1 MNKNSWVHIVVEID
15 GMTMTDSVR
24 ADSALQLAE
33 QINKHLQN
41 GAEIIAITSSEE
53 WDALKSDDLTDYELD
68 AWAKELEMEVPE

>member
-15 GMTMTDSVR
+15 GMTITDSVR

-41 GAEIIAITSSEE
+41 GAEIVAITSSEE
-53 WDALKSDDLTDYELD
+53 WDALKSDDLTDCELD